1 MINTLRGAPQPASAP
16 REGETPYPVRVS
28 DNRRHLIDQHGKP
41 FFYLGDTAWEQA
53 ERRGEM
59 LSYDEALV
67 YARQAAGID
76 GAGADSQALTS
87 HPLHRS

>member
-1 MINTLRGAPQPASAP
+1 MDQRL
-16 REGETPYPVRVS
+16 ETE
-28 DNRRHLIDQHGKP
+28 
-41 FFYLGDTAWEQA
+41 FFARARKDIGDAAWEQA

-76 GAGADSQALTS
+76 GAGAESQALTS
-87 HPLHRS
+87 PPLHRS